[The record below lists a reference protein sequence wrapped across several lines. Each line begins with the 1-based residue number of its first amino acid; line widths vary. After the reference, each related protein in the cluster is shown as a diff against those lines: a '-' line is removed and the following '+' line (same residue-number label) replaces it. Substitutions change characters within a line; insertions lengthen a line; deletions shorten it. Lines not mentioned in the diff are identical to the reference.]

1 MKSERRATN
10 DERRT
15 AAFTLME
22 MMLALVLFAVGTLAV
37 MSLIQRAHAGMADGE
52 NVLIATHL
60 AQRRLAE
67 LRNTAYGSLVSE
79 SKASVTS
86 PSGFT
91 RFSRA
96 VTVTE
101 PLSNLKQIV
110 VTVYWNTQGGEASTP
125 LQTHVSQH

>member
-1 MKSERRATN
+1 M
-10 DERRT
+10 RRT
-15 AAFTLME
+15 GFTLLE
-22 MMLALVLFAVGTLAV
+22 MMLALVLFAVGTVAIMEL
-37 MSLIQRAHAGMADGE
+37 MQRAHAGVADGE

-60 AQRRLAE
+60 AQRRLEE

-101 PLSNLKQIV
+101 SLSSLKQIV
-110 VTVYWNTQGGEASTP
+110 VTVYWNTQGGEASTS